1 MANTRTGQGST
12 TSHVPG
18 KRVMKEYPITEET
31 LDNIGTLRTSA
42 SACFAIGS
50 LALGFAL
57 SNVQS
62 IALATGVSPV
72 IVATWTAYGWASAI
86 VAVAAYIA
94 DLLLERERRIEED
107 QTGDHS
113 CRPVAPMSASMFS

>member
-1 MANTRTGQGST
+1 VANTRTGQGST

-50 LALGFAL
+50 LALGFAI
-57 SNVQS
+57 SNCQS

-72 IVATWTAYGWASAI
+72 IVATWTAYGQLSGI
-86 VAVAAYIA
+86 VAVATYIA
-94 DLLLERERRIEED
+94 GGIFFWKGHGVLKRIKQE
-107 QTGDHS
+107 TTHAG
-113 CRPVAPMSASMFS
+113 P